1 MLHLARRGEFE
12 AFLHT
17 ALGLE
22 LGHFRLLAV
31 RRYRPAL
38 AALVARQILHSIVR
52 RRAPSGIRTKRQAG
66 QGYRIPAPAS
76 FPTPVATG
84 HTFDHIFDPRRVAQ
98 RADPHRTF
106 GVQPRLGPVTHR
118 PAAAPTSAT
127 QQAAE

>member
-66 QGYRIPAPAS
+66 PGYRIPAPAS
-76 FPTPVATG
+76 FPTSVATG
-84 HTFDHIFDPRRVAQ
+84 QSFDHTFEPRREIG
-98 RADPHRTF
+98 RASCRERV
-106 GVQPRLGPVTHR
+106 GQYG
-118 PAAAPTSAT
+118 
-127 QQAAE
+127 

>member
-1 MLHLARRGEFE
+1 MGHIGVAEHAGAAIGADILRIVRNQAVALAGDAVLHLARRGEFK

-66 QGYRIPAPAS
+66 PGYRRS
-76 FPTPVATG
+76 EE
-84 HTFDHIFDPRRVAQ
+84 RRVGKE
-98 RADPHRTF
+98 
-106 GVQPRLGPVTHR
+106 GVGTCSSRWAATH
-118 PAAAPTSAT
+118 
-127 QQAAE
+127 